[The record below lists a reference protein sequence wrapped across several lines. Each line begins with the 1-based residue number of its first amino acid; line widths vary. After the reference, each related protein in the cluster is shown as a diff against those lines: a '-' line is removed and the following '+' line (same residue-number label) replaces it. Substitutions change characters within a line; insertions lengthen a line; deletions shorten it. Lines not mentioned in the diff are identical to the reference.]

1 MNEDSS
7 NTENEINTSK
17 NEIIIMK
24 YIENNK
30 TEDLVNLITT
40 KLTKYD
46 IANMKFGQNSETIL
60 HKLIIMDI
68 QTLFSNAFQAIKEKF
83 SK

>member
-1 MNEDSS
+1 MNTDSS
-7 NTENEINTSK
+7 FTENEINTSK
-17 NEIIIMK
+17 TELSIMRF
-24 YIENNK
+24 IENNK

-68 QTLFSNAFQAIKEKF
+68 QTLF
-83 SK
+83 